1 MSILKIMTEKK
12 FPIAVHLFALLFIGT
27 AVFLHSVGTPPDSG
41 SSTSLTV
48 QIPKGSSFSK
58 IADILNEAGLIKN
71 KFSFYLFA
79 KLKDAPRHIR
89 AGEYE
94 LAGTMPPSLILD
106 KLIRGEIK
114 GYRVPI
120 PEGYDIKQIA
130 ATLASQK
137 LIDKKKFLRLC
148 TDQEFLSSLGISA
161 QSAEGYLFPETY
173 ILTKSMDE
181 EEIISL
187 MVEQFR
193 KRITPEM
200 EERAEALG
208 FSMDQIVT
216 IASMI
221 EKEGRIKDEKPLIA
235 AVFYNRLKLSMR
247 LQSDPTAVYGFADF
261 SGPITREH
269 LRRKSPYN
277 TYQIS
282 GLPPGPIT
290 NPGLDSIMAALY
302 PAGSDFLYFV
312 ARNDGSHQFSTRLSH
327 HNAAVVKFQVKRNT
341 Y

>member
-1 MSILKIMTEKK
+1 MGILKIMIEKK
-12 FPIAVHLFALLFIGT
+12 YPIAIHLVALLFIGT
-27 AVFLHSVGTPPDSG
+27 AVFLHSVGTPANSG
-41 SSTSLTV
+41 SPNIVTV

-58 IADILNEAGLIKN
+58 ISDILKEAGLIKN
-71 KFSFYLFA
+71 KITFYVFA

-94 LAGTMPPSLILD
+94 LAGTMSPSLILD

-120 PEGYDIKQIA
+120 PEGYGMRNIA
-130 ATLASQK
+130 STLASQR
-137 LIDKKKFLRLC
+137 LIDEKKFLRLC
-148 TDQEFLSSLGISA
+148 TDQDFLSSLGISV

-173 ILTKSMDE
+173 IINKSMNE
-181 EEIISL
+181 KEIISL

-200 EERAEALG
+200 EERAKALG
-208 FSMDQIVT
+208 FSIDQIVT

-247 LQSDPTAVYGFADF
+247 LQSDPTAVYDLADF

-302 PAGSDFLYFV
+302 PAESDFLYFV